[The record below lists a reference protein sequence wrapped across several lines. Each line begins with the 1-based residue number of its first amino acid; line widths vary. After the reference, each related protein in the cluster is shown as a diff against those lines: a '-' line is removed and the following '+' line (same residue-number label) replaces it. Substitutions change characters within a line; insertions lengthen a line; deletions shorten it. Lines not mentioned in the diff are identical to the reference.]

1 MNTGKRIRD
10 FRVSNGY
17 SYTDFCKEV
26 GIHPRTLSR
35 VEKSGDV
42 KQKYIDKIE
51 SRFGISLADYKV
63 DLFDKSVGEIV
74 SYYRIKRGLTRDEL
88 TAALGINKSYLSAIE
103 TGGRIPSASLLL
115 MISKTLKINIKLLM
129 PDVPDNEASIGE
141 KVRYYRRLK
150 GLKQKEL
157 AELVGVEPSTI
168 SRIERNI
175 VNLSDDLRKRMA
187 ETLCIKETSLK

>member
-35 VEKSGDV
+35 IEKSGEV

-63 DLFDKSVGEIV
+63 DLSDKSVGEIV

-103 TGGRIPSASLLL
+103 TGGRVPSASLLL
-115 MISKTLKINIKLLM
+115 KISKTLKINIKLLM
-129 PDVPDNEASIGE
+129 PDVPDNEAPIGE

-157 AELVGVEPSTI
+157 AELVGVEPTTI
-168 SRIERNI
+168 SRIERGI
-175 VNLSDDLRKRMA
+175 VILSEDRAAQIATVLSVYISQ
-187 ETLCIKETSLK
+187 LQ